1 MAGNEMADGYMVS
14 HLRRVR
20 SRPALGLVLTM
31 GLLVA
36 GAATTAGA
44 QEGDPDAATTTS
56 TSTST
61 TAPGGDPASATTTS
75 SSTTSTTLL
84 RLGGSTTTTTT
95 TSATSPS
102 AGGTVADAEPLPPA
116 TEGGLI
122 PEEELPP
129 IPPDAPPPVAPPG
142 ADDAGRVR
150 AAAELR
156 ATESALRKARAT
168 ERTVARKLLPFG
180 RTLSERRAYLD
191 ALAGQHRAVF
201 DQLVD
206 ARTKV
211 KKMSIAGYMRGGDT
225 QPVDYLLRA
234 TDPVDLERRRTIVET
249 ATEARNAAVKGYAV
263 AQRGSS
269 GKLQA
274 AVRSVEE
281 AQAAFDLAAAE
292 LDSAAAIAGIL
303 AFEVEEKRQLLDHAN
318 AAATIGTT
326 DIPRLFHDAYRKA
339 AATLAKRAPQCRV
352 PWTAIAAIGKVESNH
367 GRYRGSQFA
376 LNGDV
381 YPRILGIPLDG
392 TRSALIRDTDLGVMD
407 TDLEFDRAVGPMQFI
422 PSTWIRID
430 EDGNGDQVSDPNNVY
445 DAALGTAA
453 YLCRAVPSG
462 GLDTDEGLR
471 PAFFSYNH
479 SDAYVEKVLLWHHVY
494 AGDLPPAPVG
504 PPAAVAPA
512 P

>member
-1 MAGNEMADGYMVS
+1 MAGNEMADGCMVS
-14 HLRRVR
+14 HLRRAR
-20 SRPALGLVLTM
+20 RRPAVGLVLTM
-31 GLLVA
+31 GLLLPALTGSPATVA
-36 GAATTAGA
+36 AAETEPDGSTTTTAPTSTTA
-44 QEGDPDAATTTS
+44 PAGDGTTTTTS
-56 TSTST
+56 TST
-61 TAPGGDPASATTTS
+61 PAS
-75 SSTTSTTLL
+75 STTLL
-84 RLGGSTTTTTT
+84 PFGSTTTTSRAETT
-95 TSATSPS
+95 TT
-102 AGGTVADAEPLPPA
+102 AGGNGATDTEPLPPA

-122 PEEELPP
+122 PEAELPP
-129 IPPDAPPPVAPPG
+129 IPADAPPPVPPPG
-142 ADDAGRVR
+142 ADDAGRAR
-150 AAAELR
+150 AASELR

-168 ERTVARKLLPFG
+168 ERVLARKLMPLG
-180 RTLSERRAYLD
+180 RTLSERRRFLD
-191 ALAGQHRAVF
+191 ALAGQHREVA
-201 DQLVD
+201 DQLVA

-211 KKMSIAGYMRGGDT
+211 KRMSIAGYMRGGDT

-234 TDPVDLERRRTIVET
+234 KDPVDLERRRTIVET
-249 ATEARNAAVKGYAV
+249 ATEARNAAVEGYAV

-269 GKLQA
+269 GRLEA
-274 AVRSVEE
+274 AVKAVEE
-281 AQAAFDLAAAE
+281 AQASFDIAAAE

-318 AAATIGTT
+318 ASALVGTT
-326 DIPRLFHDAYRKA
+326 DVPRLFYDAYRSA
-339 AATLAKRAPQCRV
+339 AAALAKKAPNCRV

-422 PSTWIRID
+422 PSTWIRINT
-430 EDGNGDQVSDPNNVY
+430 DGNGDGVSDPNNVY

-471 PAFFSYNH
+471 PAFFSYNR
-479 SDAYVEKVLLWHHVY
+479 SDAYVEKVLAWHRTY
-494 AGDLPPAPVG
+494 AGD
-504 PPAAVAPA
+504 VAPSA
-512 P
+512 

>member
-1 MAGNEMADGYMVS
+1 MPEVGGLAPLMAGNEMADGCMVR

-20 SRPALGLVLTM
+20 AHPVVGLVLTM
-31 GLLVA
+31 GLLMPAAGVGAAEA
-36 GAATTAGA
+36 GAEGEPASTTTTAP
-44 QEGDPDAATTTS
+44 GDGGPTTTTTTAPS
-56 TSTST
+56 STST
-61 TAPGGDPASATTTS
+61 TS
-75 SSTTSTTLL
+75 TLL
-84 RLGGSTTTTTT
+84 PLGSTTTTTSPST
-95 TSATSPS
+95 TTTATSSDSLP
-102 AGGTVADAEPLPPA
+102 TDTEPLPPA

-129 IPPDAPPPVAPPG
+129 LPPDAPPPVAPPG
-142 ADDAGRVR
+142 ADDAGRAR

-156 ATESALRKARAT
+156 ATEVALKKARAR
-168 ERTVARKLLPFG
+168 ERTLARKLVPFE
-180 RTLSERRAYLD
+180 RTLSERRRVLD
-191 ALAGQHRAVF
+191 GLAGEHRAVA
-201 DQLVD
+201 DELVA

-211 KKMSIAGYMRGGDT
+211 KRMSIAGYMRGGDT

-234 TDPVDLERRRTIVET
+234 KDPVDLERRRTIVET
-249 ATEARNAAVKGYAV
+249 ATEARNAAVEGYER
-263 AQRGSS
+263 AQRSSS
-269 GKLQA
+269 GPLQQ
-274 AVRSVEE
+274 AVEVVEE
-281 AQAAFDLAAAE
+281 AQAAYDIAAAE
-292 LDSAAAIAGIL
+292 HQAAAAVVWIL
-303 AFEVEEKRQLLDHAN
+303 AFEVEEKRNLLDHVN
-318 AAATIGTT
+318 ASALVGTT
-326 DIPRLFHDAYRKA
+326 DIPRLFYDAYRQA
-339 AATLAKRAPQCRV
+339 AASLAKRAPHCRV

-422 PSTWIRID
+422 PSTWIRIN
-430 EDGNGDQVSDPNNVY
+430 EDGNGDRLSDPNNIY

-479 SDAYVEKVLLWHHVY
+479 SDAYVEKVLAWHHTY
-494 AGDLPPAPVG
+494 AGDTPPAL
-504 PPAAVAPA
+504 
-512 P
+512 

>member
-14 HLRRVR
+14 HLRRVHG
-20 SRPALGLVLTM
+20 RPALGLLLAV
-31 GLLVA
+31 GLLMPMAVGA
-36 GAATTAGA
+36 GAT
-44 QEGDPDAATTTS
+44 EVDHHD
-56 TSTST
+56 
-61 TAPGGDPASATTTS
+61 
-75 SSTTSTTLL
+75 
-84 RLGGSTTTTTT
+84 GSTTTTTT
-95 TSATSPS
+95 TPGDDPAAGNSSTTTTAPDGSTTSTLLPARS
-102 AGGTVADAEPLPPA
+102 TTTSTTAPTTTAAVSFGGSDGDAEPLPPA
-116 TEGGLI
+116 TEGGLV

-129 IPPDAPPPVAPPG
+129 LPPDAPPPVAPPG

-168 ERTVARKLLPFG
+168 ERVLARKLLPFG
-180 RTLSERRAYLD
+180 RALSERRAFLD
-191 ALAGQHRAVF
+191 ALVSQHRRGY
-201 DQLVD
+201 DQLVA
-206 ARTKV
+206 ARAKV
-211 KKMSIAGYMRGGDT
+211 KRMSIAGYMRGGDT

-234 TDPVDLERRRTIVET
+234 KDPADLDRRRLIVET
-249 ATEARNAAVKGYAV
+249 ATEARTAAVEGYAL

-269 GKLQA
+269 DKVQA
-274 AVRSVEE
+274 AVTAVEE
-281 AQAAFDLAAAE
+281 AQAAFDIAAAE
-292 LDSAAAIAGIL
+292 LDAAAAIAGIL
-303 AFEVEEKRQLLDHAN
+303 SFEVEEKRQLLDHAN
-318 AAATIGTT
+318 ASALIGTT
-326 DIPRLFHDAYRKA
+326 DIPRLFHDAYRHA
-339 AATLAKRAPQCRV
+339 AAVLAKRAPHCRV

-422 PSTWIRID
+422 PSTWVRINT
-430 EDGNGDQVSDPNNVY
+430 DGNGDGVSDPNNVY

-479 SDAYVEKVLLWHHVY
+479 SNAYVDKVLSWHHTY
-494 AGDLPPAPVG
+494 AGTAPPAQ
-504 PPAAVAPA
+504 
-512 P
+512 